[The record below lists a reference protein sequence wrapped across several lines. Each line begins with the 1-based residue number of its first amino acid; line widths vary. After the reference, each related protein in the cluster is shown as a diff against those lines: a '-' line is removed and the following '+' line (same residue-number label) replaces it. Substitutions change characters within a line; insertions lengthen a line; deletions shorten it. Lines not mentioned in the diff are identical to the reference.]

1 MTLPQRAVDEMG
13 RPKAPLALL
22 LGFAL
27 AACSPQA
34 PPAPLPPLPPPDA
47 SPTRETIRIGVV
59 DNPQALEAFL
69 QAEAARTRSSPPR
82 AVVART
88 VDGGPTHPRVTLV
101 LMADPGWCGSG
112 GCTLFIL
119 VPAGD
124 GLAELSSATLV
135 HPPVLVL
142 DTRTNGMPDIS
153 VRVRSDSY
161 PGDGAKFVALP
172 FDGRTY
178 ASNPTMPP
186 AYLLPRLPD
195 GEIAISE
202 DEVAIAFG
210 R

>member
-1 MTLPQRAVDEMG
+1 MVD
-13 RPKAPLALL
+13 
-22 LGFAL
+22 
-27 AACSPQA
+27 
-34 PPAPLPPLPPPDA
+34 D
-47 SPTRETIRIGVV
+47 RE
-59 DNPQALEAFL
+59 ALEAFL
-69 QAEAARTRSSPPR
+69 QTEAARTRSSPPK

-101 LMADPGWCGSG
+101 FMADPSWCGSG

-178 ASNPTMPP
+178 ASNPTLPP
-186 AYLLPRLPD
+186 AHLLPRLPD

>member
-1 MTLPQRAVDEMG
+1 MVD
-13 RPKAPLALL
+13 
-22 LGFAL
+22 
-27 AACSPQA
+27 
-34 PPAPLPPLPPPDA
+34 D
-47 SPTRETIRIGVV
+47 
-59 DNPQALEAFL
+59 PQALDAFL
-69 QAEAARTRSSPPR
+69 QTKAARTRSSRPA

-88 VDGGPTHPRVTLV
+88 VDGGPTHARVTLV
-101 LMADPGWCGSG
+101 LMADPSWCGSG
-112 GCTLFIL
+112 GCTLLIL

-142 DTRTNGMPDIS
+142 GTRTNGMPDIS
-153 VRVRSDSY
+153 VRVRSDYY
-161 PGDGAKFVALP
+161 PGNGPKFVALP
-172 FDGRTY
+172 FDGQTY

-186 AYLLPRLPD
+186 AYLLPQLPD